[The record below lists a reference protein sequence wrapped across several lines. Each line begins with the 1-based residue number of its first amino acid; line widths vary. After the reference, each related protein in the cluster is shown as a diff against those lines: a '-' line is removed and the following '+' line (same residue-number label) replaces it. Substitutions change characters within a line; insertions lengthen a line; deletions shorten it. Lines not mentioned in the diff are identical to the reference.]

1 MTEEACPWCRPTVPL
16 TMEQHTW
23 HGAPPFVA
31 PHHHEWMSQRWTGPG
46 SHAAPGEGALPRP
59 GDGQWVIDLLGPIRT
74 TRSYSGLGL
83 ALGSDATESSAGH
96 MPSQHA
102 SASMATFP
110 CDGAGGSNAMWHNAT
125 TSSAGFIHSEQH
137 YNENHNEGWARNT
150 AAEPPTA
157 TAMVSPGI
165 IQMGMLS
172 PPAIAGNAPSGALPQ
187 SAFPCSSAC
196 LLPAPSPQTRLLP
209 SSPEVTIHDGPCL
222 LRHKTGRQCL
232 HYCTTT
238 DRTDFYN
245 HLFYAHI
252 GSELRSLTGMCR
264 MKDKP
269 QILTTTTRIERAK
282 EYMWRCPIDDCLC
295 STRKESVKRHI
306 ELQHKGIKPERAWRI
321 FQDPRREVIVKHIL
335 EA

>member
-1 MTEEACPWCRPTVPL
+1 MTEEACHGAAQLTV
-16 TMEQHTW
+16 EQHTW
-23 HGAPPFVA
+23 HDAPPFVA
-31 PHHHEWMSQRWTGPG
+31 PHHHEWC
-46 SHAAPGEGALPRP
+46 SHNHFRRRRHQADQL
-59 GDGQWVIDLLGPIRT
+59 T
-74 TRSYSGLGL
+74 TKTYSGLAL

-96 MPSQHA
+96 MSSEQT
-102 SASMATFP
+102 SASMATFHR
-110 CDGAGGSNAMWHNAT
+110 A
-125 TSSAGFIHSEQH
+125 
-137 YNENHNEGWARNT
+137 
-150 AAEPPTA
+150 
-157 TAMVSPGI
+157 V
-165 IQMGMLS
+165 
-172 PPAIAGNAPSGALPQ
+172 
-187 SAFPCSSAC
+187 AC